1 MIYTHLKQLP
11 KKFNFVITKEV
22 KYEEDFIKLIK
33 SIEHID
39 IRINDNLKENEI
51 NITLDPKLYFQNLKD
66 KKIDLFIISVD
77 HDNSFFLNSIKY
89 LKTNNINKLKYNE
102 SFFKNFLIKSF
113 PLRTTKWKLIKF
125 LNYFKISIRKN
136 FIFKKIWYPKF
147 FFKQHLYKG
156 KLFGKGDYNCY
167 LQRSKSFDKDFNY
180 VSENLSN
187 EKSKKNYYDIVYS
200 RPSKVWENYFNN
212 LTGEEHYQ
220 HHLNFNRGNIINLG
234 VEKGFEIPFFL
245 SHEIDSIINV
255 DPAGEE
261 NLDSY
266 VKFFTNAHKEKIFF
280 EESFLYNSSR
290 IEGKLPKFIKS
301 TTLIDII
308 KKYKVK
314 ENLIIKSDIEGLEI
328 EILNELPQLMR
339 EFRPQFAISI
349 YHLDNS
355 LFPNHAQITLIPKI
369 LIENCINY
377 KFYIEHYSYNRGET
391 VFYCIPN

>member
-1 MIYTHLKQLP
+1 M
-11 KKFNFVITKEV
+11 V
-22 KYEEDFIKLIK
+22 
-33 SIEHID
+33 S
-39 IRINDNLKENEI
+39 
-51 NITLDPKLYFQNLKD
+51 
-66 KKIDLFIISVD
+66 KI
-77 HDNSFFLNSIKY
+77 
-89 LKTNNINKLKYNE
+89 
-102 SFFKNFLIKSF
+102 
-113 PLRTTKWKLIKF
+113 
-125 LNYFKISIRKN
+125 
-136 FIFKKIWYPKF
+136 
-147 FFKQHLYKG
+147 FFKQHLYNG

-220 HHLNFNRGNIINLG
+220 HHLNFNRVNIINLG

-314 ENLIIKSDIEGLEI
+314 
-328 EILNELPQLMR
+328 
-339 EFRPQFAISI
+339 
-349 YHLDNS
+349 
-355 LFPNHAQITLIPKI
+355 KI
-369 LIENCINY
+369 
-377 KFYIEHYSYNRGET
+377 
-391 VFYCIPN
+391 